1 MQRFTQSHTVTE
13 DDLDDLQHVNNV
25 RYVQWIQDI
34 SKNHWLSVAPPALL
48 DRIIWVVVN
57 HNITYKS
64 AAKLG
69 DRIRMETYIKSAR
82 GAISERVVEMYL
94 EEDNELLV
102 ESLTKWCM
110 LDPANLKPAR
120 IGTDVQNLFL

>member
-1 MQRFTQSHTVTE
+1 MQRFIQNHTVTE

-34 SKNHWLSVAPPALL
+34 SKNHWLSVAPPDLL
-48 DRIIWVVVN
+48 DRVIWVVVN

-69 DRIRMETYIKSAR
+69 ERIRMETYIKSAR
-82 GAISERVVEMYL
+82 GPISERVVEMYL
-94 EEDNELLV
+94 EEGNELLV

-110 LDPANLKPAR
+110 LDPASLKPAR
-120 IGTDVQNLFL
+120 IGIDVQNLFL

>member
-1 MQRFTQSHTVTE
+1 MQRFIQNHTVTE

-48 DRIIWVVVN
+48 DRVIWVVVN

-69 DRIRMETYIKSAR
+69 ERIRMETYIKSAR
-82 GAISERVVEMYL
+82 GPISERVVEMYL
-94 EEDNELLV
+94 EEGNELLV

-110 LDPANLKPAR
+110 LDPASLKPAR
-120 IGTDVQNLFL
+120 IGIDVQNLFL

>member
-1 MQRFTQSHTVTE
+1 MQRFTQSHTVIE

-48 DRIIWVVVN
+48 DRVIWVVVN

-82 GAISERVVEMYL
+82 GALSERVVEMYL
-94 EEDNELLV
+94 EEGNELLV

-110 LDPANLKPAR
+110 LDPASLKPAR
-120 IGTDVQNLFL
+120 IGIDVQNLFL

>member
-110 LDPANLKPAR
+110 LDPASLKPAR
-120 IGTDVQNLFL
+120 IGIDVQNLFL